1 MYVISIGYM
10 PHIYNITHTHNDWYY
25 AGYLPE

>member
-10 PHIYNITHTHNDWYY
+10 PHIYNITHNWYY